1 LRAAQPCGIFRRE
14 GLRKFGIATPVDGN
28 ENLLMAEVVHRY
40 VRDPKLVEEREAA
53 AKRREEAAKK
63 REEAAKRRQ
72 AAKSRASRATWR
84 GIASLRLERTA
95 HERAKRLQ
103 REMQITIERGELI
116 EKELVLQ
123 QAGFLLVA
131 MRQRCMSAPSAWA
144 RRLLNIGDAREMTER
159 LKDMM
164 TAVLEDLADLPERVT
179 AGELNDD
186 VAPARKVNN
195 GNGDD

>member
-1 LRAAQPCGIFRRE
+1 VEFFGAKALGTSELRR
-14 GLRKFGIATPVDGN
+14 LSMATKISP
-28 ENLLMAEVVHRY
+28 MAEVVHRY

>member
-1 LRAAQPCGIFRRE
+1 
-14 GLRKFGIATPVDGN
+14 
-28 ENLLMAEVVHRY
+28 MAEVVHRY